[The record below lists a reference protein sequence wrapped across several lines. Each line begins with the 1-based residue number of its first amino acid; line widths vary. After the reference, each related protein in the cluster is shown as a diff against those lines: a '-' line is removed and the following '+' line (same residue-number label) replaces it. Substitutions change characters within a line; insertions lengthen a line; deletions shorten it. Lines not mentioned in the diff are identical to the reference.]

1 MKKSGVKKS
10 EREDR
15 GGKKSGVRESL
26 SRLSHREGDNSYY
39 AMRPSTTVPSSPIAR
54 TVRGPAATEIM
65 LD

>member
-1 MKKSGVKKS
+1 MKKSGVKNRGVKKS
-10 EREDR
+10 
-15 GGKKSGVRESL
+15 GVTKSGVRESL
-26 SRLSHREGDNSYY
+26 RENLNRYSYY